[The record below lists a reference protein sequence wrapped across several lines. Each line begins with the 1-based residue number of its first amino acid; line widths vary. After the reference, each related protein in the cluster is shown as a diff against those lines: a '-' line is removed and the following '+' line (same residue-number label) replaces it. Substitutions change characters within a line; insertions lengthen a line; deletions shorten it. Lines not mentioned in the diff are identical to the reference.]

1 MSTDLTL
8 PKGFGPLP
16 AAFAGSAAANDELG
30 QGIAP
35 SYAVMGFRGKVWA
48 VKHGGTELPLMR
60 EDGDGPRNSIEVVLV
75 KASGPI
81 SKIFYENGYEP
92 GSTAAPDCWSGN
104 GVTPDTS
111 VQKKV
116 HPTCADC
123 PMNAWGSKVTEA
135 GKQAK
140 ACADSRRVA
149 IVPAEDMQNEAYG
162 GPMLLR
168 VPAASLKD
176 LKAYGD
182 LMASYQYPYFAAV
195 TRISFDPAESFP
207 KFVLTPVRPLNDT
220 EAEFIKTLRDDRR
233 VSAVLAE
240 KVDGSAAGDAAK
252 PAAPLSPFEV
262 DQKAAAPAETAP
274 KPAPKATAPKP
285 AAPKPAAP
293 KPAATAPAATAAPAT
308 TAESPAAKAAR
319 LRAELLRAELA
330 AMEAE
335 AAPAATVT
343 SQVTEEAQDPAAGE
357 EELGSDDF
365 EAALEGILGND

>member
-8 PKGFGPLP
+8 PKGFGPVP
-16 AAFAGSAAANDELG
+16 AAFAGDASVNDELG

-35 SYAVMGFRGKVWA
+35 SYAVMGYRGKVWA

-81 SKIFYENGYEP
+81 SKIYYAAGYEP

-104 GVTPDTS
+104 GVTPDPG
-111 VQKKV
+111 VQNKV

-123 PMNAWGSKVTEA
+123 PMNAWGSKITEA
-135 GKQAK
+135 GKPAK

-182 LMASYQYPYFAAV
+182 MLNSYQYPYYAAV

-207 KFVLTPVRPLNDT
+207 KFVLAPVRPLTND

-233 VSAVLAE
+233 VSVVLAE
-240 KVDGSAAGDAAK
+240 KVDG
-252 PAAPLSPFEV
+252 
-262 DQKAAAPAETAP
+262 AAAPATAARAA
-274 KPAPKATAPKP
+274 PASPFEADQAAAAPATAPKP

-293 KPAATAPAATAAPAT
+293 KPAAPKPAAPKPAAPPVAAAPAA
-308 TAESPAAKAAR
+308 AETPAAKAAR
-319 LRAELLRAELA
+319 LRAELLKAQLEA
-330 AMEAE
+330 AEAE
-335 AAPAATVT
+335 AAEAAG
-343 SQVTEEAQDPAAGE
+343 TEEVSGE
-357 EELGSDDF
+357 VEGEVEGEADGALSSDFD
-365 EAALEGILGND
+365 AALDDILNQP